1 MLSHQPGL
9 ALTGLEMPLSCHQV
23 VGLVVSL
30 TTWWLDDW
38 MLLMVMVMVMV
49 MVMMTMMMMMIRC

>member
-38 MLLMVMVMVMV
+38 MLLMVMVMVM
-49 MVMMTMMMMMIRC
+49 MTMMMMMIRC